1 MNSVIVKIR
10 IASAKEVARPTS
22 NTQAGIGKIIM
33 TMIAMSA
40 MASSMV
46 GLKSSLTDSFG
57 TDFFSYLKA
66 IRSRPD
72 DPANVK
78 PAFSVP
84 VVRD

>member
-1 MNSVIVKIR
+1 
-10 IASAKEVARPTS
+10 
-22 NTQAGIGKIIM
+22 
-33 TMIAMSA
+33 MSA